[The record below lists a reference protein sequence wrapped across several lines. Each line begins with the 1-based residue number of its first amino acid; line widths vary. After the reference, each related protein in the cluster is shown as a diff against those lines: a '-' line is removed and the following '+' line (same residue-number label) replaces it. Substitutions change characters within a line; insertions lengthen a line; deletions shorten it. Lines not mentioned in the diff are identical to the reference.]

1 MSASND
7 GHEPDDA
14 TYNQPQVK
22 PYQNRERLKELYH
35 EQDLT
40 QYEIGEKFNIDQT
53 TVHYWLDKF
62 DLLEAPK
69 TFYRREM
76 DSGKIRLE
84 PAGTDEQSFYI
95 HQVVALEDY
104 SVSEVFDED
113 NHVHHM
119 MGSPQAVD
127 VPENLEV
134 LEGGEHVRRHAEGTA
149 TVDHRVV
156 LEHMTGEFE
165 PVAVKTSTATGHAD
179 D

>member
-1 MSASND
+1 MSV
-7 GHEPDDA
+7 DDDSERQKHS
-14 TYNQPQVK
+14 QPRVESWK
-22 PYQNRERLKELYH
+22 DKDRLEELYH
-35 EQDLT
+35 KEGLT
-40 QYEIGEKFNIDQT
+40 QHEIADKFGVEQQT
-53 TVHYWLDKF
+53 IHYWF
-62 DLLEAPK
+62 DQFEIEREPK
-69 TFYRREM
+69 AFYRHEK
-76 DSGKIRLE
+76 DDGKVQLQ
-84 PAGTDEQSFYI
+84 PAGTDEQSFYT
-95 HQVVALEDY
+95 HQIVALEDF